1 MTQQVSGK
9 GQAGSFRRGIKK
21 SLLAVVVLLPL
32 VAGGA
37 LAQTQGDYV
46 DDYAAGMKLYK
57 EGQYEEALHA
67 IRKAASD
74 GRQEAQYQLCLMYKR
89 GQGMKAPDAG
99 EAHAWC
105 KKSADQGY
113 GPAEHEMASSLQTG
127 WGVAK
132 DPAAAL
138 EYYLRA
144 SRQGVPQAQY
154 ALGLLYEF
162 GDGGVKQS
170 YYQAR
175 TLYMWAS
182 GKGYSPA
189 TYRVGTLYEE
199 GKGVRPSMA
208 AALLWYRKAA
218 SMGNEDALARLEAMR
233 QQEEE
238 MEAAARAADEAQRE
252 AARAAKEEAA
262 APQGT
267 PDQAKP

>member
-1 MTQQVSGK
+1 MRQQVSAK
-9 GQAGSFRRGIKK
+9 SQVEKIRKRIKN
-21 SLLAVVVLLPL
+21 LLVAVLLLPL
-32 VAGGA
+32 AITGA
-37 LAQTQGDYV
+37 FAQSQHV
-46 DDYAAGMKLYK
+46 DDYAIGMKLYK
-57 EGQYEEALHA
+57 EGQYEAALPH

-74 GRQEAQYQLCLMYKR
+74 GGQEAQYQLCLMYKR
-89 GQGMKAPDAG
+89 GQGMKAPEAG
-99 EAHAWC
+99 EAYAWC

-138 EYYLRA
+138 DYYLRA
-144 SRQGVPQAQY
+144 SKQGVPEAQY

-218 SMGNEDALARLEAMR
+218 FMGNENALARLEAMR
-233 QQEEE
+233 KQEEE
-238 MEAAARAADEAQRE
+238 MEDAARAADEAERE
-252 AARAAKEEAA
+252 AARAAKEKAA
-262 APQGT
+262 ELQSQGR
-267 PDQAKP
+267 P

>member
-1 MTQQVSGK
+1 MRQQVSVN
-9 GQAGSFRRGIKK
+9 GQAENIRKGIRGF
-21 SLLAVVVLLPL
+21 LVAAVLLPL
-32 VAGGA
+32 AMAGA
-37 LAQTQGDYV
+37 FAQTQYV
-46 DDYAAGMKLYK
+46 DDYATGMKLYK
-57 EGQYEEALHA
+57 EGNYEEALSH
-67 IRKAASD
+67 IRKAASE
-74 GRQEAQYQLCLMYKR
+74 GGQEAQYQLCLMYKR
-89 GQGMKAPDAG
+89 GQGMKAPEAG
-99 EAHAWC
+99 EAYAWC

-138 EYYLRA
+138 EYYLKA
-144 SRQGVPQAQY
+144 SKQGVPEAQY

-233 QQEEE
+233 RQEEE
-238 MEAAARAADEAQRE
+238 MEAATRAAEEAERE
-252 AARAAKEEAA
+252 AAREEKEEAA
-262 APQGT
+262 AAQ
-267 PDQAKP
+267 QVKP

>member
-1 MTQQVSGK
+1 MRTVSGK
-9 GQAGSFRRGIKK
+9 GKK
-21 SLLAVVVLLPL
+21 GLKGVLAAVFLPFAL
-32 VAGGA
+32 AGGVA
-37 LAQTQGDYV
+37 WAQGMPA

-57 EGQYEEALHA
+57 EGHYEEALQH
-67 IRKAASD
+67 IHKAAGS
-74 GRQEAQYQLCLMYKR
+74 GVKEAQYQLCLMFKR
-89 GQGMKAPDAG
+89 GQGMKDADAG
-99 EAHAWC
+99 EAYAWC
-105 KKSADQGY
+105 KKSAEQGY

-138 EYYLRA
+138 DYYMKA

-189 TYRVGTLYEE
+189 TYRVATLYEE
-199 GKGVRPSMA
+199 GRGVRPNMVA
-208 AALLWYRKAA
+208 AMLWYRKAA
-218 SMGNEDALARLEAMR
+218 AMGNEDALARLESMKK
-233 QQEEE
+233 QEAEL
-238 MEAAARAADEAQRE
+238 EAATRAAEEAEKE
-252 AARAAKEEAA
+252 AAKAA
-262 APQGT
+262 AAQP
-267 PDQAKP
+267 KP